1 MFNAFVS
8 IVIVTFLQ
16 LKVSRYFLSLKL
28 VEYSN

>member
-16 LKVSRYFLSLKL
+16 LKVARYFLSLKL